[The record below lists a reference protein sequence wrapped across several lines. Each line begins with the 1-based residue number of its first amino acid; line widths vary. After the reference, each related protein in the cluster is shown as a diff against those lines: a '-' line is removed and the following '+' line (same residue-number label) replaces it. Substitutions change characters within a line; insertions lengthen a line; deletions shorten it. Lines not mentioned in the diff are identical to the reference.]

1 MSSIICALLIIM
13 SNGILLAYHSE
24 QVSEV
29 HTWHTITSFNG
40 SWYGSLHVLTDNEQ
54 GVYFID
60 GTANHSRI
68 ENPFTVSESASF
80 DYGLV
85 ITEQDDFNML
95 YSLTLSQQ
103 LEPDPKQSNSRICV
117 FLISAERAACP
128 YIVPVSFHG
137 KTTCL
142 WESVEGRGENF
153 WIQ

>member
-1 MSSIICALLIIM
+1 MMSFIRMSSIICALSIIM

-54 GVYFID
+54 
-60 GTANHSRI
+60 
-68 ENPFTVSESASF
+68 
-80 DYGLV
+80 V

-153 WIQ
+153 SIQ